1 MNHAKIMIVEDD
13 EVISSTLK
21 RHLEKWNFEVYVVED
36 FEHVM
41 EVFLDYQP
49 TLVLLDISL
58 PFYNGYHWCQEMRK
72 VSEIPI
78 IFISSTNENMNIVM
92 AMNMG
97 ADDFI
102 NKPFD
107 LNVITAK
114 IQAMIRRTYS
124 FSKQFH
130 ILTYK
135 ELILNLLEATVSYH
149 DQVIE
154 LTKNELKIMQMLF
167 EKAETY
173 VSRDELMIELWQSD
187 QFVDD
192 NTLSVNMNRLRKKLD
207 DFGLDS
213 LIQTK
218 KGIGY
223 KLAYDETA
231 SLL

>member
-1 MNHAKIMIVEDD
+1 MIVEDD

-124 FSKQFH
+124 FSK
-130 ILTYK
+130 
-135 ELILNLLEATVSYH
+135 
-149 DQVIE
+149 
-154 LTKNELKIMQMLF
+154 
-167 EKAETY
+167 
-173 VSRDELMIELWQSD
+173 
-187 QFVDD
+187 
-192 NTLSVNMNRLRKKLD
+192 
-207 DFGLDS
+207 
-213 LIQTK
+213 
-218 KGIGY
+218 
-223 KLAYDETA
+223 
-231 SLL
+231 

>member
-1 MNHAKIMIVEDD
+1 MQKIMIVEDD
-13 EVISSTLK
+13 EVISLTLK

-92 AMNMG
+92 AMYMG

>member
-1 MNHAKIMIVEDD
+1 MQKIMIVEDD
-13 EVISSTLK
+13 EVISLTLK

-154 LTKNELKIMQMLF
+154 LNKNELKIMQMLF

>member
-1 MNHAKIMIVEDD
+1 MQKIMIVEDD

-187 QFVDD
+187 KFVDD

>member
-1 MNHAKIMIVEDD
+1 MQKILIVEDD

-21 RHLEKWNFEVYVVED
+21 KHLEKWNFEVNVIED

-41 EVFLDYQP
+41 EIFLEYQP
-49 TLVLLDISL
+49 TLVLLDIAL
-58 PFYNGYHWCQEMRK
+58 PYYNGYHWCQEMRK

-114 IQAMIRRTYS
+114 IQALLRRTYS

-130 ILTYK
+130 LLTYK
-135 ELILNLLEATVSYH
+135 ELILNLLDATVSYH
-149 DQVIE
+149 EQVIE

-167 EKAETY
+167 EKPEIFVT
-173 VSRDELMIELWQSD
+173 RDELMIELWQSN

-207 DFGLDS
+207 DFGIDS
-213 LIQTK
+213 LITTK
-218 KGIGY
+218 KGLGY
-223 KLAYDETA
+223 KLYYE
-231 SLL
+231 

>member
-1 MNHAKIMIVEDD
+1 MQKIMIVEDD
-13 EVISSTLK
+13 EVVSSTLK

-223 KLAYDETA
+223 KLAYDETV

>member
-1 MNHAKIMIVEDD
+1 MQKIMIVEDD

-78 IFISSTNENMNIVM
+78 IFISSTNVNMNIVM

>member
-1 MNHAKIMIVEDD
+1 MQKIMIVEDD

-107 LNVITAK
+107 FNVITAK

>member
-1 MNHAKIMIVEDD
+1 MIVEDD
-13 EVISSTLK
+13 EVISLTLK

>member
-1 MNHAKIMIVEDD
+1 MQKILIVEDD

-21 RHLEKWNFEVYVVED
+21 KHLEKWNFEVNVIED

-41 EVFLDYQP
+41 EIFLEYQP
-49 TLVLLDISL
+49 TLVLLDIAL
-58 PFYNGYHWCQEMRK
+58 PYYNGYHWCQEMRK

-114 IQAMIRRTYS
+114 IQALLRRTYS

-130 ILTYK
+130 LLTYK
-135 ELILNLLEATVSYH
+135 ELILNLLDATVSYH
-149 DQVIE
+149 EQVIE

-167 EKAETY
+167 EKPEIFVT
-173 VSRDELMIELWQSD
+173 RDELMIELWQSN

-207 DFGLDS
+207 DFGIDS
-213 LIQTK
+213 LITTK
-218 KGIGY
+218 KGLGY
-223 KLAYDETA
+223 KLSYE
-231 SLL
+231 

>member
-1 MNHAKIMIVEDD
+1 MQKIMIVEDD
-13 EVISSTLK
+13 EVISLTLK

-167 EKAETY
+167 EK
-173 VSRDELMIELWQSD
+173 S
-187 QFVDD
+187 
-192 NTLSVNMNRLRKKLD
+192 
-207 DFGLDS
+207 
-213 LIQTK
+213 
-218 KGIGY
+218 
-223 KLAYDETA
+223 
-231 SLL
+231 

>member
-1 MNHAKIMIVEDD
+1 MQKIMIVEDD

-58 PFYNGYHWCQEMRK
+58 PFYNAYHWCQEMRK

>member
-1 MNHAKIMIVEDD
+1 MIVEDD

-135 ELILNLLEATVSYH
+135 ELILNLLEATVSYR

-167 EKAETY
+167 EIAETY

-223 KLAYDETA
+223 KLAYDETV

>member
-1 MNHAKIMIVEDD
+1 MIVEDD

-135 ELILNLLEATVSYH
+135 ELILNLLKATVSYH

>member
-1 MNHAKIMIVEDD
+1 MIVEDD

>member
-1 MNHAKIMIVEDD
+1 MQKIMIVEDD
-13 EVISSTLK
+13 EVTSSTLK

>member
-1 MNHAKIMIVEDD
+1 MQKIMIVEDD

-135 ELILNLLEATVSYH
+135 ELILNLLKATVSYH

>member
-1 MNHAKIMIVEDD
+1 MQKIMIVEDD

-78 IFISSTNENMNIVM
+78 IFISLTNENMNIVM